1 MYQLSGVTKTYKKG
15 RETVEAL
22 RGVDNIAIVRFTEKD
37 VVRHPLVAR
46 IVGAYDAR
54 DRAARGGEEPT

>member
-1 MYQLSGVTKTYKKG
+1 AL
-15 RETVEAL
+15 ETL
-22 RGVDNIAIVRFTEKD
+22 RGLDEVAIVTFGEKD

-54 DRAARGGEEPT
+54 DRRRAARRKRADGETA